1 MNDTPEKKPD
11 DTESF
16 RIPLIGLLVERKTN
30 LLAAAA
36 FVMALIAAVS
46 QFYYF
51 WVGARV
57 TFFPPEQV
65 VLVMHELPDGRKIF
79 RIGARMAYVNTGRPG
94 YNATLRRESVSFS
107 LGGKTYDYGWQS
119 ERRFSEDGGELK
131 SQYVAEARP
140 IPIGAGSS
148 VSREIFFAPWPER
161 CRPGQAN
168 CDRDGQFIF
177 DTDAIHHLW
186 ALKTLRLTFSGVL
199 YGETDPMSAACTV
212 DITPAVLTGLTREG
226 WAAPPCWP

>member
-1 MNDTPEKKPD
+1 MNNTRKDEND
-11 DTESF
+11 EAGSF

-57 TFFPPEQV
+57 SFFPPEQV

-119 ERRFSEDGGELK
+119 ERRFSENDGKLNMH
-131 SQYVAEARP
+131 YVAEARP

-161 CRPGQAN
+161 CRPGQATCN
-168 CDRDGQFIF
+168 RDGQFIF
-177 DTDAIHHLW
+177 DTDAILHLGTIN
-186 ALKTLRLTFSGVL
+186 TLRLTFSGML
-199 YGETDPMSAACTV
+199 YGETDPMSASCTV
-212 DITPAVLTGLTREG
+212 DITAAVLTGLTREG
-226 WAAPPCWP
+226 WAAPPCWL